1 MDTSKT
7 AAPTEPGGRP
17 DLIDAFLTTPGGEP
31 IKPLGGP
38 PELNSHWKKKRTS
51 TNPGKK
57 RNPKTLRT
65 LNYTGPRETKTE
77 ENTKLYLSSASSDE
91 LLGHTLRLFYG
102 HYPFTTFHYG
112 KSKCKVTRRSF

>member
-7 AAPTEPGGRP
+7 AAPTEPGGQP
-17 DLIDAFLTTPGGEP
+17 GLIDVFLTPPGGEP
-31 IKPLGGP
+31 IKPLEDL
-38 PELNSHWKKKRTS
+38 PELNSHWKKKKTS
-51 TNPGKK
+51 TNPEKK

-91 LLGHTLRLFYG
+91 LLGHTFRLFYG
-102 HYPFTTFHYG
+102 HYPFTTFH
-112 KSKCKVTRRSF
+112 